1 MTAAIVVVGSLNI
14 DLVARAPRFPKP
26 GETLLGSDFQTFFGG
41 KGANQAVAARR
52 CGAATVMVGRVG
64 ADAYGDAML
73 ENLQREGVDLTYIRR
88 DAETNSGVAL
98 IVVEQG
104 GGNMIVVVP
113 GANARLSA
121 DDALAA
127 QPAFQAGG
135 VLVIQLEIPLS
146 TVQAAVHLAR
156 QRNMRTILN
165 PAPAAPLPQEL
176 YHRIDYLI
184 LNQGELALLSGEAQL
199 EPGLDK
205 LQTWGAR
212 CIIVT
217 MGEEGALVQEAQRL
231 TRLAPHPVKAVDSVG
246 AGDAFVGAFAAAI
259 LGGEETLQAAIWG
272 NAAGALAVTRAGAQ
286 SSLPYR
292 QEIEALLSGD

>member
-1 MTAAIVVVGSLNI
+1 MSASVVVVGSLNI
-14 DLVARAPRFPKP
+14 DLVARAPRLPMR
-26 GETLLGSDFQTFFGG
+26 GETILGGDFHTYFGG

-73 ENLQREGVDLTYIRR
+73 DNLQREGVDLTYIQR
-88 DAETNSGVAL
+88 DAETHSGVAL

-104 GGNMIVVVP
+104 GGNMIVVAP

-121 DDALAA
+121 DDVLAA

-135 VLVIQLEIPLS
+135 VLALQLEIPLS
-146 TVQAAVHLAR
+146 TVQAAIVLAR
-156 QRNMRTILN
+156 QRNMRIILN

-176 YHRIDYLI
+176 YHQIDYLI
-184 LNQGELALLSGEAQL
+184 LNQGELALLTGERQL
-199 EPGLDK
+199 EPGLRR
-205 LQTWGAR
+205 LRSWGAG

-217 MGEEGALVQEAQRL
+217 LGEEGALLQEGERQ
-231 TRLAPHPVKAVDSVG
+231 TRLRAHPVQAVDSVG

-259 LGGEETLQAAIWG
+259 LRGEGTLQAARWG
-272 NAAGALAVTRAGAQ
+272 NAAGALAVTRTGAQ

-292 QEIEALLSGD
+292 HEVEALLSGH